1 MKRIQTML
9 VVFSA
14 FSILSFCSIFIPPHK
29 FFLAGILSLAIPF
42 FTVVNIVC
50 LIFLL
55 LRKSYWAVLPSI
67 MIIFAAFI
75 LSCVFSFQQT
85 DDKPESSIHIMTYNI
100 NKLNPLGKPLGKDL
114 DRSSL
119 KTWIQNKNF
128 DVVCL
133 QEMIENDL
141 HPFLLNG
148 YNKIFSGKIT
158 DEGDKLGIF
167 IFSRY
172 PIVNHGKIEFGDNS
186 FNRLIWADI
195 ILKGDTIRLISVH
208 LKSYNFGGKSVLQ
221 DIEQL
226 RLGVIGR
233 SYHAKK
239 TYDFVKKSPYP
250 TILAGD
256 FNEAPY
262 SYAYRRIASLLEDT
276 FSGSGSGYQY
286 TYKVKRQLP
295 FRIDYIFMSQHFKAS
310 DYQVLHAASWSDH
323 SPVSVRI
330 GWNPSFKK

>member
-1 MKRIQTML
+1 ML
-9 VVFSA
+9 VLSA
-14 FSILSFCSIFIPPHK
+14 FSLLSFCSVFIPPHK
-29 FFLAGILSLAIPF
+29 FFLAGILSLTIPF
-42 FTVVNIVC
+42 FTGVNLVG

-55 LRKSYWAVLPSI
+55 WRKSYWAIVPLVI
-67 MIIFAAFI
+67 IIFAGFI
-75 LSCVFSFQQT
+75 LSSVFSWQQT
-85 DDKPESSIHIMTYNI
+85 EGIEDSSIRLMTYNI
-100 NKLNPLGKPLGKDL
+100 NKLNPLEKPLGKDR

-119 KTWIQNKNF
+119 NAWIQNHNF

-133 QEMIENDL
+133 QEMIENDQ
-141 HPFLLNG
+141 HPFLLSG
-148 YNKIFSGKIT
+148 YDKIFSGKTT

-172 PIVNHGKIEFGDNS
+172 PIVNHGKVEFGDNS
-186 FNRLIWADI
+186 FNRLVWADI
-195 ILKGDTIRLISVH
+195 TLNGDTVRLISVH
-208 LKSYNFGGKSVLQ
+208 LKSYNFNGESVLR
-221 DIEQL
+221 DLEQL

-262 SYAYRRIASLLEDT
+262 SYAYRRIASLMDDT
-276 FSGSGSGYQY
+276 FSGSGAGYQY
-286 TYKVKRQLP
+286 TYRVKRKLP
-295 FRIDYIFMSQHFKAS
+295 FRIDYIFMSQHFKAT
-310 DYQVLHAASWSDH
+310 DYQVHHNASWSDH
-323 SPVSVRI
+323 SPVSVSI